1 MQEIPSSDFVAL
13 PKDDAFEAG
22 TQRLRRFSASPL
34 TLSRPS
40 RFRKSCYGKG
50 ASLTRGEADNQ
61 QRSTL
66 KASIHSKGKAKL
78 CKFSNIVDRAVS
90 EGFGGFV
97 HRDSLVM
104 VFPSNPVSREKGL
117 TSVGT
122 CGMMV
127 VENNKVSSSPLS

>member
-1 MQEIPSSDFVAL
+1 M
-13 PKDDAFEAG
+13 G

-61 QRSTL
+61 QRSIL

-78 CKFSNIVDRAVS
+78 CKFFNIVDRAVS
-90 EGFGGFV
+90 KGFGGFV
-97 HRDSLVM
+97 HHGSLVM

>member
-1 MQEIPSSDFVAL
+1 M
-13 PKDDAFEAG
+13 
-22 TQRLRRFSASPL
+22 
-34 TLSRPS
+34 
-40 RFRKSCYGKG
+40 
-50 ASLTRGEADNQ
+50 TRGEADNQ
-61 QRSTL
+61 QRSIL

-78 CKFSNIVDRAVS
+78 CKFSNIVDRAVF